1 MLSKPDV
8 SVVRRNTDL
17 ADFSIATVGGLA
29 FALIAMF
36 LGVVPLAGNITSG
49 RDYVVFWATGQ
60 QLVHHANPY
69 DAAAIGRIEHSAGL
83 NPGNGILFMRN
94 LPWALPLVL
103 PLGFVGLRVG
113 AILWSLVLLACLVV
127 SSRLIWLMHGRPGNR
142 IHWLTLSFAPALIC
156 FFMGQTSL
164 FALLGLILFL
174 RLHRTRPFMAGL
186 ALWLCAL
193 KPHLFLPFG
202 VVILVWAIV
211 SKCYK
216 ILAGSALAI
225 AVSSGVAWLMDPS
238 AWSDYSNM
246 MNTAGIKKEFIP
258 CLSVA
263 MRLWLN
269 PQMMGLQYLPMALAC
284 IWALAYYWR
293 RRDGWDWMKD
303 GSVLALVSVMVAPYC
318 WLYDQA
324 VAIPAL
330 LQGAYSTRSRSLL
343 TALALVNI
351 PILIALISSVKIT
364 GVFYLW
370 TAPAWLAWY
379 LIASASARESSIDT
393 KPDLSMID
401 SDRGPALF
409 ADESRTERSPR

>member
-1 MLSKPDV
+1 MISRTDV
-8 SVVRRNTDL
+8 SVARGNVDL
-17 ADFSIATVGGLA
+17 TELSIATVGGLA

-36 LGVVPLAGNITSG
+36 LCVVPLAGNINSG

-69 DAAAIGRIEHSAGL
+69 DEAAIGRIERSAGL
-83 NPGNGILFMRN
+83 NPGYGILFMRN
-94 LPWALPLVL
+94 LPSALPLVL

-113 AILWSLVLLACLVV
+113 AVLWSLVLLACLVV

-164 FALLGLILFL
+164 FALLGLVLFL
-174 RLHRTRPFMAGL
+174 RLHREHPFMAGL

-202 VVILVWAIV
+202 IVLLVWAIV
-211 SKCYK
+211 SRSYK
-216 ILAGSALAI
+216 ILAGAAFAI
-225 AVSSGVAWLMDPS
+225 VVSSAVAWLMDPS

-246 MNTAGIKKEFIP
+246 MNTPGIKMEFIP

-263 MRLWLN
+263 LRLWLN
-269 PQMMGLQYLPMALAC
+269 PQAMWLQYLPMALAC
-284 IWALAYYWR
+284 VWALVYFWR
-293 RRDGWDWMKD
+293 RRDRWDWMKD
-303 GSVLALVSVMVAPYC
+303 GSVLALVSVLVAPYC

-330 LQGAYSTRSRSLL
+330 LQGAYSTRSKPVL
-343 TALALVNI
+343 TVLALINF
-351 PILIALISSVKIT
+351 PIMAALISNVKIT

-370 TAPAWLAWY
+370 TAPVWLAWY
-379 LIASASARESSIDT
+379 LIASASVRGSSVDR
-393 KPDLSMID
+393 KSNLSTID
-401 SDRGPALF
+401 SDRGPAPI
-409 ADESRTERSPR
+409 ADESTKEGSR